1 MTSPLHWWFRP
12 VHVGAKKGCDLK
24 GENWQRK
31 TTGLVDTY
39 IIHIYIYTYIHTY
52 IYTHIYIHIYIYTYI
67 CTYVCMYLTST
78 RLILHPVTPDIRT

>member
-39 IIHIYIYTYIHTY
+39 IIRIYKYTY
-52 IYTHIYIHIYIYTYI
+52 IYIHIYAH
-67 CTYVCMYLTST
+67 VCMYLTST